1 MSHGKGEKMNIWK
14 KPILLLSG
22 IGISYLG
29 NWIYLI
35 ALNLSILELT
45 GSAAAVAGLYI
56 IRPIAVLLTNT
67 WAGSVI
73 DRVNKR
79 YLMIAIDLIRGV
91 LVFCIPFIGS
101 LWIIYTI
108 LLMINIVGS
117 FFGPSS
123 SVYITK
129 LIPRDNRKRFN
140 SIMSMTNSGA
150 FLLGPAIA
158 GILIMHVGT
167 ELCIIINAVTFLVCA
182 FFIYLLPNVD
192 EKSNNSQL
200 QIHWKMIMKDWIIVK
215 NFALKARNF
224 IIIYLLFQLA
234 LLIGFSLDSQE
245 VTFIKQ
251 NIKLSDRDYGII
263 VSITGIGSLT
273 GAAVAAI
280 LAKKLQLKLYLGVGM
295 LLTSV
300 GYVGFYSS
308 YNFLTAT
315 LAFIFLGFFMAF
327 ANAGYAT
334 FFQNNVP
341 IEIMGRFSSIADMFQ
356 GVVQIGLTLLLG
368 LFAEWYTL
376 QLVCLIFSII
386 GTVLAVILLL
396 TIFIPSKAVLFEEN
410 KKMTG

>member
-35 ALNLSILELT
+35 ALNLSILDLT

-129 LIPRDNRKRFN
+129 LIPRNNRKRFN

-192 EKSNNSQL
+192 EKSNNPQL
-200 QIHWKMIMKDWIIVK
+200 QIQWKMIMKDWIIVK
-215 NFALKARNF
+215 DFALKARNF

-263 VSITGIGSLT
+263 VSITGIGSLI
-273 GAAVAAI
+273 GATVAAI

-368 LFAEWYTL
+368 LFAEWFTL
-376 QLVCLIFSII
+376 QLVCLIFSIV

-396 TIFIPSKAVLFEEN
+396 SIFIPSKAVLFEEN
-410 KKMTG
+410 KEMTG